1 MTQSGFTDEKIP
13 RAAPDRMEWREGVVG
28 EGKDHREAVPI
39 HAKDVS
45 GLNQRPHNGNAAGNQ
60 ELYFCDY
67 PEIKPRDLTL
77 HPES

>member
-1 MTQSGFTDEKIP
+1 M
-13 RAAPDRMEWREGVVG
+13 VG
-28 EGKDHREAVPI
+28 EGKDHREAVTI
-39 HAKDVS
+39 HARDVS

-67 PEIKPRDLTL
+67 REMKPRDLTL